1 MPMPRANKNNSNMIS
16 NIHISSISQT
26 NHRHCPM
33 QVFVFFYE
41 RILLNFSIIVL
52 VGIIVLFL
60 LVIYFGFL
68 SDEIF

>member
-1 MPMPRANKNNSNMIS
+1 
-16 NIHISSISQT
+16 
-26 NHRHCPM
+26 M